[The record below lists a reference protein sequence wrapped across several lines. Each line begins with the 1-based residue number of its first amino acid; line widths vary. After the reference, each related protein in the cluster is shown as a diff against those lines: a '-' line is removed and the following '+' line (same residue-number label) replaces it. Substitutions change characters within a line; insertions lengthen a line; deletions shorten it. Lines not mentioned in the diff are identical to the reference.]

1 MAQAGAEGDAAPPD
15 DADFPSDSGSDS
27 DSDLSSGGA
36 EAAAPCVDLPADSE
50 DSEPPSPPPAPPAPA
65 AQPFCLRGTSSAFS
79 RRSHSVFDGLE
90 GAAGAP
96 RDPRVPDYVAH
107 PERWTRYSL
116 EDVAEASEQSNRAAA
131 LAFLGARGPA
141 APAAC
146 APAFNQDSSSCGEGR
161 VVFTRPAR
169 AREPR
174 PERKRGLGQGA
185 QPGRGLPGTEAVELP
200 HLAGPGSPEAEE
212 RGGTPGGLQEEDA
225 SPAAA
230 HRGASPGPPGLD
242 AVGFHGARKRSR
254 EHFRNR
260 GSGCEGPAAEG

>member
-1 MAQAGAEGDAAPPD
+1 MGRDMAQAGAQGDAAPPD
-15 DADFPSDSGSDS
+15 DADFPSDSDS

-36 EAAAPCVDLPADSE
+36 EAAAPCVDLRADSE
-50 DSEPPSPPPAPPAPA
+50 DSEPPEPPPAPPAPA

-79 RRSHSVFDGLE
+79 RRSHSVFAGLE

-96 RDPRVPDYVAH
+96 RGPRVPDYVAH

-141 APAAC
+141 APAGC
-146 APAFNQDSSSCGEGR
+146 PPAFNQDPSSCGEGR

-185 QPGRGLPGTEAVELP
+185 EGPVELP
-200 HLAGPGSPEAEE
+200 HLAGPGDP
-212 RGGTPGGLQEEDA
+212 QEEDA
-225 SPAAA
+225 PPAAA
-230 HRGASPGPPGLD
+230 HRGASPGPPGVD
-242 AVGFHGARKRSR
+242 AVGFRGARKRSR
-254 EHFRNR
+254 EHLRIR
-260 GSGCEGPAAEG
+260 GGGGEGPAAEG

>member
-1 MAQAGAEGDAAPPD
+1 MAQAGAEGDAH
-15 DADFPSDSGSDS
+15 FPSDSDS
-27 DSDLSSGGA
+27 DPDPDPDLDPDLSSGGA
-36 EAAAPCVDLPADSE
+36 EAAAPCVDLRSDSE

-96 RDPRVPDYVAH
+96 RGPRVPDYVAH

-131 LAFLGARGPA
+131 LAFLGA
-141 APAAC
+141 
-146 APAFNQDSSSCGEGR
+146 FNQDPSSCGEGR

-174 PERKRGLGQGA
+174 PERKRGPSGA
-185 QPGRGLPGTEAVELP
+185 QGPVELP

-212 RGGTPGGLQEEDA
+212 RGGTPGDPQEEDTP
-225 SPAAA
+225 PAAA
-230 HRGASPGPPGLD
+230 HRRASPGPPGVD

-254 EHFRNR
+254 EHFRTR
-260 GSGCEGPAAEG
+260 GRGCEGPAAEG